1 MTRPQSAIYWALAAL
16 YLIAQSFSPFPM
28 EWLVKVAPIWW
39 LAGCVIV
46 QPGVPSPQVLVV
58 AVLFGSVGD
67 ILLALGGFIG
77 GLGAFLVAQLLY
89 ASLFARRFKWR
100 PERLSW
106 ALFLALWVAAV
117 LVWVWTSLGAFKIPV
132 LAYLAAIALMGLA
145 AIFSRYPL
153 WPGVLGAGTFI
164 VSDSLI
170 AIGRFIE
177 PLPAQDLAVML
188 SYYGAQW
195 MIIRALMTRNV
206 DS

>member
-1 MTRPQSAIYWALAAL
+1 MTRNRSAVYWALAAL
-16 YLIAQSFSPFPM
+16 YLIAMAFSPFPL

-39 LAGCVIV
+39 LAACVIR
-46 QPGVPSPQVLVV
+46 QPGVPRPQVLTA

-89 ASLFARRFKWR
+89 ATLFARCLAWR
-100 PERLSW
+100 PERLAW
-106 ALFLALWVAAV
+106 ALFLGVWAGAV
-117 LVWVWTSLGAFKIPV
+117 LLWIWSELGVFKAPV
-132 LAYLAAIALMGLA
+132 LAYLVAISLMGLA
-145 AIFSRYPL
+145 AIFSRHSL

-164 VSDSLI
+164 LSDTLI
-170 AIGRFIE
+170 AVGRFNE
-177 PLPAQDLAVML
+177 PLPAHDWAVML

-195 MIIRALMTRNV
+195 MIVRALMTRSL

>member
-1 MTRPQSAIYWALAAL
+1 MTRPQTAVYWALAAL
-16 YLIAQSFSPFPM
+16 YLIVQGFSPFPM
-28 EWLVKVAPIWW
+28 EWAVKVAPIWW

-46 QPGVPSPQVLVV
+46 QPDVPRRQVLIA

-89 ASLFARRFKWR
+89 ATLFSRQFKWR

-106 ALFLALWVAAV
+106 AFFLALWAAAV
-117 LVWVWTSLGAFKIPV
+117 LLWVWTSLGAFKAPV
-132 LAYLAAIALMGLA
+132 LAYLVAISLMGLA
-145 AIFSRYPL
+145 AIFSRFPL
-153 WPGVLGAGTFI
+153 WPGVIGAGTFI
-164 VSDSLI
+164 LSDSLI

-195 MIIRALMTRNV
+195 MIVRALMTRNV